1 MNKNHNISPPTL
13 QGLKILDM
21 TRVLGGPY
29 ATQILADHGAE
40 VIKIE
45 AAKGDETRRWGP
57 PFKHGMASYFLNVNR
72 NKKSIVIDLRRKA
85 GREIVFRLLKDT
97 DILIENFKTGTME
110 KWGLGYQQV
119 LQKKFP
125 QLIHCRISG
134 FGEDGPL
141 GGAPGYDAILQAMTG
156 MMSINGMEES
166 GAVRM
171 GAPMVDM
178 GTGLYSVVGIL
189 MALLERQRSG
199 MGQFLDMALYDS
211 ALALTHPYNANYFFS
226 GKPGKAVGNSHPNI
240 SPYDKF
246 KTRTNEIF
254 LGIGND
260 AGFVRLC
267 QALDLSE
274 LAEDPRFL
282 TNADRVKNRDTLNKK
297 LAEVLADVDGAMFAE
312 KLLAAGLPAGP
323 VRDMKEALDHPHTH
337 HRQMRVSE
345 DWYEGM
351 ATPIK
356 FSRSKSVGIL
366 QVPPLLGEHTREV
379 LVKAGYKKT
388 EIEILLA
395 NGTIAEIAAETVRR
409 GEDLLQESG
418 RL

>member
-1 MNKNHNISPPTL
+1 MNKHHHNSRSAL
-13 QGLKILDM
+13 QDLKILDM

-40 VIKIE
+40 VIKVE
-45 AAKGDETRRWGP
+45 AETGDETRGWGP
-57 PFKHGMASYFLNVNR
+57 PFRRGVSSYFLNLNR
-72 NKKSIVIDLRRKA
+72 NKKSIVIDLRRND
-85 GREIVFRLLKDT
+85 GREIVLRLLRDT
-97 DILIENFKTGTME
+97 DVLLENFKTGTME
-110 KWGLGYQQV
+110 RWGLGYQQI
-119 LQKKFP
+119 LQEKFP
-125 QLIHCRISG
+125 QLVHCRISG
-134 FGEDGPL
+134 FGENGPF

-156 MMSINGMEES
+156 MMSINGMESS
-166 GAVRM
+166 GTVRM

-199 MGQFLDMALYDS
+199 LGQFIDMTLYDS
-211 ALALTHPYNANYFFS
+211 ALALTHPYNANYFIS

-254 LGIGND
+254 LGIGNN
-260 AGFVRLC
+260 AGFVKLC

-274 LAEDPRFL
+274 LASDPRYH

-297 LAEVLADVDGAMFAE
+297 LSDVLSDVDGAVFAE

-337 HRQMRVSE
+337 HRQMRIRK
-345 DWYEGM
+345 DWYEGI
-351 ATPIK
+351 ASPIK
-356 FSRSKSVGIL
+356 FTRSNSVGIRQL
-366 QVPPLLGEHTREV
+366 PPLLGEHTREI
-379 LVKAGYKKT
+379 LVKAGYSDT
-388 EIEILLA
+388 EIEELLA
-395 NGTIAEIAAETVRR
+395 DGTVSEYVADAVLSDAAS
-409 GEDLLQESG
+409 LQENEKS
-418 RL
+418 